1 MAASSFMA
9 GRRPISVQKRPSPKA
24 IAKLRKVSNRL
35 TNAVFEIP
43 DIHPRFIL
51 TQQSLAEL
59 VTMSQDPTIAPRIRS
74 IGFAALL
81 IDATRIPPPK
91 TGFRQS
97 YLHLQARRIAQHH
110 FINSPLPLFLI
121 VQAFRNLAQHGNPI
135 RLLVYDDTDGAGQF
149 EKGLHFGPHY
159 GPWGTDPGTL

>member
-35 TNAVFEIP
+35 TSAVFETP

-81 IDATRIPPPK
+81 IDASRIPPPK

-97 YLHLQARRIAQHH
+97 YLDLQARIQAQNH
-110 FINSPLPLFLI
+110 FFRTRLPFDLI
-121 VQAFRNLAQHGNPI
+121 VQAFHNLAQHRNPI
-135 RLLVYDDTDGAGQF
+135 RLLVYDDTDEAGHF
-149 EKGLHFGPHY
+149 EKGLHFGAHY
-159 GPWGTDPGTL
+159 GPWGTDPGTP

>member
-1 MAASSFMA
+1 MTESAAMA
-9 GRRPISVQKRPSPKA
+9 GERPVPVQRRSSPKA
-24 IAKLRKVSNRL
+24 IAKTKDSA
-35 TNAVFEIP
+35 NAVGLDTP
-43 DIHPRFIL
+43 DVHARFIF
-51 TQQSLAEL
+51 TQQSLGAL
-59 VTMSQDPTIAPRIRS
+59 VTMSQDATIAPRIRS

-81 IDATRIPPPK
+81 IDASRIPPPK

-97 YLHLQARRIAQHH
+97 YLDLQARRIAQHH

-149 EKGLHFGPHY
+149 EKGLHFGAHY